1 VSVLSYRMFSRGM
14 CSRSALLLQ
23 IREVPVP
30 KYCDRQVLVEK
41 VVKEII
47 EVPVRVPEPY
57 EVEKLVEVERV
68 TEKLVLVTSQQVKV
82 KALLTFLPIAH
93 LRLSLAKYTTVSV
106 SNRHLLRWI
115 ER

>member
-1 VSVLSYRMFSRGM
+1 M
-14 CSRSALLLQ
+14 CSRFVLLLQ

-47 EVPVRVPEPY
+47 EVPVRVPAPY

-68 TEKLVLVTSQQVKV
+68 TEKLVRVTSQQIKV
-82 KALLTFLPIAH
+82 LLIPPDCTLAAVSCNT
-93 LRLSLAKYTTVSV
+93 RLLVSQIV
-106 SNRHLLRWI
+106 I
-115 ER
+115 C